1 MQCIFII
8 FTPTLPSQV
17 HSPPPCPFPTLQ
29 ALFSCLNKSLRQVY
43 AAPSL
48 MGVATLWNVVNLPQ
62 RKVIVPPSVT
72 INCQQILSKGG
83 GTQEHFSLHATLL
96 VALILGRSLAGD
108 YGCYGF
114 KKTQFCSRPLPA
126 PALQSFHPL
135 FPSGSYVLVE
145 AIELSH
151 LWLSTPLT
159 LRNDDEHKIV
169 VFFLSTC
176 LLMQEGSFDVGISV
190 CEK

>member
-17 HSPPPCPFPTLQ
+17 HSPPHCPFPTLW

-48 MGVATLWNVVNLPQ
+48 MGVATLCNVVNLPE

-96 VALILGRSLAGD
+96 VALILGQSLAGD

-126 PALQSFHPL
+126 PALHS
-135 FPSGSYVLVE
+135 
-145 AIELSH
+145 
-151 LWLSTPLT
+151 LST
-159 LRNDDEHKIV
+159 
-169 VFFLSTC
+169 LSSPGVHMSWQRRLSC
-176 LLMQEGSFDVGISV
+176 LICG
-190 CEK
+190 